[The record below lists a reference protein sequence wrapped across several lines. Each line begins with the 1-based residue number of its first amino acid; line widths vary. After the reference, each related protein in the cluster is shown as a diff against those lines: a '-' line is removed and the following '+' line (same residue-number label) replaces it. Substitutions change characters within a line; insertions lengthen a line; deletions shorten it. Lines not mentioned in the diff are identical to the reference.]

1 MDLSVGMRAFAR
13 GERAHLAED
22 YATAHAC
29 YLEADE
35 RGVAAGGRLIAMMYQ
50 CGLGRRVDMTEAV
63 RWWRRSLELDLNY
76 AEVLY
81 NLALSLQQGI
91 GVATDEALAL
101 AYFRRS
107 ADLGFPEGMTSV
119 ANALFFGYGCQSACP
134 EGSDRVVAQGFG
146 QGQRRQR
153 GTRGDGGQ
161 GQARRHSCGDLACRQ
176 LPSRPQR
183 RSAARPRRVLQV
195 VSAGFL
201 LFIFRW
207 GGILHPNS
215 GPNQNP
221 PLPHHPTP
229 NRTDFPPPPSP
240 KKKKTD
246 CGPSAAQRWVT
257 WVR

>member
-146 QGQRRQR
+146 QG
-153 GTRGDGGQ
+153 GALLKKMFFT
-161 GQARRHSCGDLACRQ
+161 
-176 LPSRPQR
+176 
-183 RSAARPRRVLQV
+183 RPRTRATPILPRPRVSSRA
-195 VSAGFL
+195 VSEP
-201 LFIFRW
+201 IF
-207 GGILHPNS
+207 
-215 GPNQNP
+215 NP
-221 PLPHHPTP
+221 P
-229 NRTDFPPPPSP
+229 
-240 KKKKTD
+240 
-246 CGPSAAQRWVT
+246 SAFFF
-257 WVR
+257 